1 MSAHSAWLRNATR
14 VFVRDSLMMEM
25 KVMKMKEKKKLK
37 VKVKM
42 MTTTKKRTNKKKEKG
57 GTEIG
62 RDGEWKRGRERESR
76 GGGA

>member
-1 MSAHSAWLRNATR
+1 MKPKRRMN
-14 VFVRDSLMMEM
+14 EM
-25 KVMKMKEKKKLK
+25 QLEKKLK